1 MTGGEQGMYLLAWAC
16 MVLLMAAG
24 LAALVNCRLFGN
36 FQWRQLLSMRD
47 AVFSADP
54 GQRTL
59 FLRFLVGMFNCVA
72 GVLALNYGAAIG
84 CVDETAAR
92 QLSVA
97 ALVASVG
104 YGVAI
109 RSGWNKRFK
118 DSSLVEP
125 QVMTA
130 TAFLAWGYLLG
141 GPGRPVA
148 LMLLFVVLLFCL
160 FKITSRQLVRCCVLA
175 AVMFGAAF
183 ARIATSAA
191 SEPFLVE
198 IQAVFFAVLIVVLM
212 SMCLLSA
219 HISSIRQR
227 SLKRKR
233 ELAQAMIKIRELAI
247 RDELTG
253 LFNRRHMQDLLG
265 NERSRAER
273 LNYPWC
279 IALLDLDH
287 FKQVNDRHGHAVG
300 DEVLRSAALLIKDGL
315 RESDQVARWGGEE
328 FLIMFPDTSCEEAEQ
343 VLMRIRRAMAQAM
356 VSCTVPDLTSTFS
369 AGVTAVEGDE
379 ALPRMIDRADQALYR
394 AKAAG
399 RNRTEQLASCD
410 LAATHTHRA

>member
-1 MTGGEQGMYLLAWAC
+1 
-16 MVLLMAAG
+16 
-24 LAALVNCRLFGN
+24 
-36 FQWRQLLSMRD
+36 
-47 AVFSADP
+47 
-54 GQRTL
+54 
-59 FLRFLVGMFNCVA
+59 
-72 GVLALNYGAAIG
+72 
-84 CVDETAAR
+84 
-92 QLSVA
+92 
-97 ALVASVG
+97 
-104 YGVAI
+104 
-109 RSGWNKRFK
+109 
-118 DSSLVEP
+118 
-125 QVMTA
+125 
-130 TAFLAWGYLLG
+130 
-141 GPGRPVA
+141 
-148 LMLLFVVLLFCL
+148 VVLLLCL

>member
-1 MTGGEQGMYLLAWAC
+1 MTGGEQGMYLLAWAV
-16 MVLLMAAG
+16 MVMLMAAG

-84 CVDETAAR
+84 CVDAEASH
-92 QLSVA
+92 QLSAA

-104 YGVAI
+104 FGVMI
-109 RSGWNKRFK
+109 RSGWNKRFQ

-130 TAFLAWGYLLG
+130 TGFLAWGYLLG

-160 FKITSRQLVRCCVLA
+160 FKITSRQLVRCCILA
-175 AVMFGAAF
+175 AVVFGAAF
-183 ARIATSAA
+183 WHIAVNAPR
-191 SEPFLVE
+191 EPFLAE
-198 IQAVFFAVLIVVLM
+198 MQAVYFALLVVVLM

-219 HISSIRQR
+219 HISTIRAR

-233 ELAQAMIKIRELAI
+233 ELAQAMLRIRELAI

-253 LFNRRHMQDLLG
+253 LYNRRHMQDLLG
-265 NERSRAER
+265 HERSRAER

-287 FKQVNDRHGHAVG
+287 FKQVNDRHGHGVG

-328 FLIMFPDTSCEEAEQ
+328 FLIMFPDTSCQEAEQ
-343 VLMRIRRAMAQAM
+343 VLSRIRRAMAQAM
-356 VSCTVPDLTSTFS
+356 LSRTVPDLTGTFS
-369 AGVTAVEGDE
+369 AGVTAMEGDE
-379 ALPRMIDRADQALYR
+379 PLPRMIDRADQALYK

-399 RNRTEQLASCD
+399 RNRTRQLASCD